1 MFLVLDFGLAG
12 RFPPLGT
19 PSRPPGTEPSLGRLS
34 PPVPPPLAPLG
45 GGGVT
50 VGRRD
55 LPVPTSSWGQVA
67 AG

>member
-1 MFLVLDFGLAG
+1 MFLVLDFDLAG
-12 RFPPLGT
+12 RFPPLGA

-34 PPVPPPLAPLG
+34 LPVPPPLAQLG
-45 GGGVT
+45 GGAT